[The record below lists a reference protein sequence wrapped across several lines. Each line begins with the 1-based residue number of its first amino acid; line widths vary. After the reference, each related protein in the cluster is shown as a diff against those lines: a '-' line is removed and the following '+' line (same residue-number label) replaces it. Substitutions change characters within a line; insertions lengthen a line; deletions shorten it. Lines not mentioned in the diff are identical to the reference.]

1 MYIIRVDKN
10 IIRTVYLILFVISS
24 RFSYTQNTINP
35 NSIPDLKVWLRA
47 DTGLS
52 LSSLN
57 IVDWTDQS
65 SNHFIFSQ
73 LNPSY
78 QPTLVNNSF
87 LNNLPFINFNGQA
100 QVISSSQFTFSNASI
115 FIVATQNSS
124 DGAYGRFIDHDFQ
137 NGFWVGRDAGNQ
149 AIGGGY
155 FESNAPYGNFEPIIN
170 ETPFI
175 YSSIKSSDTTYSFLN
190 EIPYTSPY
198 RVTSSISTSSNPIA
212 IGATISGSFF
222 GNKNIYEILIYERN
236 LSTSERENVQR
247 YLHYKYSP
255 PVNLGADITTCTFP
269 ITIKAKKDYFKSY
282 LWQDGSVKDSLIVN
296 SSGQYYVN
304 VTDIFGGI
312 SSDTIIVKKDTIQRS
327 VILGNDT
334 SFCIGKS
341 ITLDAGPSFLS
352 YFWNTGQSTNS
363 ITVNNSGL
371 YKVTLTDCK
380 GNVSSDSI
388 QIQVVQL
395 PIFDLGSDSIICY
408 NSNYILDPNFQN
420 STSLQFNWFDNS
432 HDSIHVVTSAGNY
445 YLTVTNSTGCSFS
458 DTVALQIDSSL
469 NTVSLGH
476 DTTLCAGNYITLT
489 SGLSPSLSYTWST
502 GSNNSSLL
510 VNTSGQYSVVVTNTN
525 NCVAKDTINV
535 SISGFAPISNFTT
548 NVGCVNS
555 IVSFTDLSIPPSGNT
570 ITSYSWNFGDISSGA
585 ANTSTLANPSH
596 TYTNTGTYTVS
607 LRVTTNAGCEQTTIK
622 TLTVFPKPTV
632 NFVSGN
638 SCQND
643 STAFSSL
650 CTSVA
655 GYSIT
660 SLNWNFGD
668 PGSANTSNLTNPKH
682 VFGNQANY
690 IIKLVA
696 TNNVGCKDSLINIIA
711 VKAQVKADFTYSTP
725 CTNTATIF
733 QDNSIVPAP
742 NSSNTRTWNFGSL
755 GTSNGLTPSK
765 TYTSSG
771 VYYVTLS
778 VTGINGC
785 SSSITKLITIF
796 SPPIASFSVPT
807 ICAKDTFTITNTSL
821 AQSGI
826 ISTND
831 WKINNN
837 HFSSILNPTLSIN
850 AAGTYSVKLTTTNS
864 FGCENSTTNTITVN
878 VIPNVDFTTVP
889 SSYYYINSPIT
900 LTPNITN
907 ASSYLWNISNYAPTS
922 IFSPTVTF
930 TNEGDYTA
938 SLFLVDQSG
947 CKNSITKTLSVSK
960 RFLDA
965 AILNVISN
973 KDNDGFMT
981 VQADIANYGSIPV
994 STLDLNYQVSDGGNI
1009 KETWNGMLN
1018 PGSFLSY
1025 TFSSKTST
1033 QLSSSNNIT
1042 CVEIKKVNTINDEN
1056 ESNNTLCGSLNSDEI
1071 SVSNPIPNPTNADI
1085 TLPVMLNKDIDITIS
1100 IYNSTGQIQYEDATQ
1115 KGTTGLNLITL
1126 STSNYSRG
1134 CYIIKVNID
1143 DKVFIKKFIKIS
1155 NQ

>member
-1 MYIIRVDKN
+1 MFLKRK
-10 IIRTVYLILFVISS
+10 YLILITTLICFKYCHSQI
-24 RFSYTQNTINP
+24 NTI
-35 NSIPDLKVWLRA
+35 
-47 DTGLS
+47 TGLELWIS
-52 LSSLN
+52 ADSSYITSGNLVDTLYDLSINKNHAVQPNLTNKPQLFTSSLN
-57 IVDWTDQS
+57 GHKTLVFDAIDDFLSLPTIDFKTVFIVGKSNESPSSDYRGLLGGPNASTSIGGYLINTIPS
-65 SNHFIFSQ
+65 SNLFALGVS
-73 LNPSY
+73 S
-78 QPTLVNNSF
+78 TSF
-87 LNNLPFINFNGQA
+87 NLMNKNGIATVPFGDFFPLNNYWIGTFEFVTNR
-100 QVISSSQFTFSNASI
+100 SQTAEI
-115 FIVATQNSS
+115 
-124 DGAYGRFIDHDFQ
+124 GRI
-137 NGFWVGRDAGNQ
+137 DAGASPGRYWDGEVAEIIVYKKALTLSEITIVETYLHDKYSPKVN
-149 AIGGGY
+149 IG
-155 FESNAPYGNFEPIIN
+155 NK
-170 ETPFI
+170 
-175 YSSIKSSDTTYSFLN
+175 SIKTNLCDTVIDAGHYYSNYIWSNGSTASKIHITNNGKYWVRVQDVFGKISSDTVFINRPILNQIHDSTYC
-190 EIPYTSPY
+190 
-198 RVTSSISTSSNPIA
+198 SSISLEWNTFFSKA
-212 IGATISGSFF
+212 DYSF
-222 GNKNIYEILIYERN
+222 
-236 LSTSERENVQR
+236 Q
-247 YLHYKYSP
+247 
-255 PVNLGADITTCTFP
+255 
-269 ITIKAKKDYFKSY
+269 
-282 LWQDGSVKDSLIVN
+282 WQDNSNDSLILIN
-296 SSGQYYVN
+296 GPGQYYV
-304 VTDIFGGI
+304 TI
-312 SSDTIIVKKDTIQRS
+312 SDGSGCNYKSNTITIIQDSFSTTASLGPDLIQCA
-327 VILGNDT
+327 GN
-334 SFCIGKS
+334 S
-341 ITLDAGPSFLS
+341 ITL
-352 YFWNTGQSTNS
+352 
-363 ITVNNSGL
+363 I
-371 YKVTLTDCK
+371 
-380 GNVSSDSI
+380 
-388 QIQVVQL
+388 
-395 PIFDLGSDSIICY
+395 
-408 NSNYILDPNFQN
+408 
-420 STSLQFNWFDNS
+420 
-432 HDSIHVVTSAGNY
+432 
-445 YLTVTNSTGCSFS
+445 
-458 DTVALQIDSSL
+458 
-469 NTVSLGH
+469 
-476 DTTLCAGNYITLT
+476 
-489 SGLSPSLSYTWST
+489 SGLSTSNTYTWST
-502 GSNNSSLL
+502 GSTNDSLL
-510 VNTSGQYSVVVTNTN
+510 INTSGQYSVIVTNTN

-535 SISGFAPISNFTT
+535 TIQGQAPVANFTT
-548 NVGCVNS
+548 SLGCINS
-555 IVSFTDLSIPPSGNT
+555 IVNFTDLSVPPSGNT
-570 ITSYSWNFGDISSGA
+570 LTAYEWNFGDLGSA
-585 ANTSTLANPSH
+585 TNTSTLSNPSH

-607 LRVTTNAGCEQTTIK
+607 LKVISNAGCEQTIRK
-622 TLTVFPKPTV
+622 IIQVFPKPTV
-632 NFVSGN
+632 NFISGI

-650 CTSVA
+650 CTSTA

-668 PGSANTSNLTNPKH
+668 PGPSNTSNLINPKH
-682 VFGNQANY
+682 LFSNQANY
-690 IIKLVA
+690 TIKLVA

-725 CTNTATIF
+725 CTNTATVF

-755 GTSNGLTPSK
+755 GTSNGLTPTK

-1056 ESNNTLCGSLNSDEI
+1056 ESNNTFCGSLNSDEI

-1085 TLPVMLNKDIDITIS
+1085 TLPIILNKDIDITIS

>member
-1 MYIIRVDKN
+1 MNKYFL
-10 IIRTVYLILFVISS
+10 YLYFILFIGL
-24 RFSYTQNTINP
+24 NTRGQVSNLTP
-35 NSIPDLKVWLRA
+35 FQIPDLQLWLRS
-47 DTGLS
+47 DS
-52 LSSLN
+52 LVSLN
-57 IVDWTDQS
+57 QDSVYQWDDISINLRHAIQLTKS
-65 SNHFIFSQ
+65 SQPHFIGNIFK
-73 LNPSY
+73 LNNKPVIKFDGVNDFMSFTSLNVGTVFILVKHDIPSTSY
-78 QPTLVNNSF
+78 NTLFGNSTSYRWHGGVNQNLFNNYVETSNIINGQGYVNGNSILPINMEKPSEYSILELQPSNLHPAERITGDNPGDNGASFWKGDFAEIIIYDRILTNSERTQVEDYLFFKYAPPVVLPGDITINNSF
-87 LNNLPFINFNGQA
+87 C
-100 QVISSSQFTFSNASI
+100 
-115 FIVATQNSS
+115 
-124 DGAYGRFIDHDFQ
+124 
-137 NGFWVGRDAGNQ
+137 
-149 AIGGGY
+149 
-155 FESNAPYGNFEPIIN
+155 
-170 ETPFI
+170 
-175 YSSIKSSDTTYSFLN
+175 DTT
-190 EIPYTSPY
+190 ISPAGY
-198 RVTSSISTSSNPIA
+198 YADYLWSTGAITSSIS
-212 IGATISGSFF
+212 
-222 GNKNIYEILIYERN
+222 
-236 LSTSERENVQR
+236 
-247 YLHYKYSP
+247 
-255 PVNLGADITTCTFP
+255 
-269 ITIKAKKDYFKSY
+269 
-282 LWQDGSVKDSLIVN
+282 VN
-296 SSGQYYVN
+296 SSGKYWVKATN
-304 VTDIFGGI
+304 IFGKV
-312 SSDTIIVKKDTIQRS
+312 SSDTILVS
-327 VILGNDT
+327 YPGN
-334 SFCIGKS
+334 
-341 ITLDAGPSFLS
+341 FLS
-352 YFWNTGQSTNS
+352 QNSILCKGDSLVWNTNLPHNPYTFQWQNNTTDSLFTIKQGGQYYVKITDGNGCS
-363 ITVNNSGL
+363 I
-371 YKVTLTDCK
+371 
-380 GNVSSDSI
+380 
-388 QIQVVQL
+388 
-395 PIFDLGSDSIICY
+395 
-408 NSNYILDPNFQN
+408 NSNTITITQDNFP
-420 STSLQFNWFDNS
+420 T
-432 HDSIHVVTSAGNY
+432 IA
-445 YLTVTNSTGCSFS
+445 
-458 DTVALQIDSSL
+458 
-469 NTVSLGH
+469 SLGP
-476 DTTLCAGNYITLT
+476 DVSLCAGNSITLV
-489 SGLSPSLSYTWST
+489 SGISSSLTYTWST

-570 ITSYSWNFGDISSGA
+570 ITSYSWNFGDIPSGA

-622 TLTVFPKPTV
+622 TLTVFPKPIV

-668 PGSANTSNLTNPKH
+668 PGSANTSNLINPKH
-682 VFGNQANY
+682 LFSNQANY
-690 IIKLVA
+690 TIKLVA

-725 CTNTATIF
+725 CTNTATVF

-755 GTSNGLTPSK
+755 GTSNGLTPTK

-1085 TLPVMLNKDIDITIS
+1085 TLPIILNKDIDITIS